1 MIQLISTFFVLA
13 LSIPTQ
19 GIAQPQF
26 ADITSQAGIA
36 NSLSGN
42 QVRLG
47 TNLAWGD
54 YDGDGDLDLY
64 ITNWGSSISPV
75 VSTNRLYRNNG
86 NGSFSDVASST
97 GVTDTRNS
105 IDAHWADYDNDG
117 NLDLYVVNFSEQDQL
132 YKNNGNGSFS
142 RVTGSVG
149 ANVISQGSEISGAWG
164 DFDGDGDLDFYLCK
178 YFFRNSFFVN
188 NGNGTFFEDA
198 VGMQVADVRDSEH
211 AAWGDYDLDGDLDL
225 YVVNREQNNALYR
238 NDGTS
243 FTEVACALSL
253 DNTDVGKSARWI
265 DYDTDG
271 DLDLFITNIGANALY
286 RNDGNDQFVNIAS
299 GDTKSLSNSW
309 ISWSSAWGD
318 LDADGDLDA
327 VVANG
332 ADSQDGQVSPLLLN
346 TGGGN
351 FEDNT
356 GTSGIGTSRLFGV
369 AAGTADYDADGD
381 LDFYLLGS
389 RFPTYPPGQLYRNNT
404 SGTSTV
410 KVLPKRKD
418 AADGIGARVRL
429 LSGTQL
435 QGHQVISS
443 DSDAQEAVFGVQAGS
458 SFTVEVIFPDGS
470 TVTRNNVS
478 SGTTIEIQQQ

>member
-117 NLDLYVVNFSEQDQL
+117 NLDLYVANFSEQDQL

-149 ANVISQGSEISGAWG
+149 ANVISQGS
-164 DFDGDGDLDFYLCK
+164 
-178 YFFRNSFFVN
+178 
-188 NGNGTFFEDA
+188 
-198 VGMQVADVRDSEH
+198 
-211 AAWGDYDLDGDLDL
+211 
-225 YVVNREQNNALYR
+225 
-238 NDGTS
+238 
-243 FTEVACALSL
+243 
-253 DNTDVGKSARWI
+253 
-265 DYDTDG
+265 
-271 DLDLFITNIGANALY
+271 
-286 RNDGNDQFVNIAS
+286 
-299 GDTKSLSNSW
+299 
-309 ISWSSAWGD
+309 
-318 LDADGDLDA
+318 
-327 VVANG
+327 
-332 ADSQDGQVSPLLLN
+332 
-346 TGGGN
+346 
-351 FEDNT
+351 
-356 GTSGIGTSRLFGV
+356 
-369 AAGTADYDADGD
+369 
-381 LDFYLLGS
+381 
-389 RFPTYPPGQLYRNNT
+389 
-404 SGTSTV
+404 
-410 KVLPKRKD
+410 
-418 AADGIGARVRL
+418 
-429 LSGTQL
+429 
-435 QGHQVISS
+435 
-443 DSDAQEAVFGVQAGS
+443 
-458 SFTVEVIFPDGS
+458 
-470 TVTRNNVS
+470 
-478 SGTTIEIQQQ
+478 